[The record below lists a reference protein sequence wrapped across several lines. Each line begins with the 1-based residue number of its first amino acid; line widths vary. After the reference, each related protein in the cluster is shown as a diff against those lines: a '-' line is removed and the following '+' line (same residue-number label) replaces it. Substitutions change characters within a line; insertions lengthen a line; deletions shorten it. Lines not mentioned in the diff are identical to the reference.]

1 LHHINQYANLQGSE
15 FMLQLPH
22 TTVGLLIAYSVK
34 SPIALPIALLSHF
47 ALDLIPHWDFFT
59 NGKELFLWRKIAILT
74 DFLLSVGIGLLYFK
88 MVGYDPYQV
97 FIGLGCCVM
106 ANLPDVLEI
115 PYFLN
120 WKNRLTTA
128 VLKIQ
133 SFFHWRCCFPWGLL
147 PQVLLVLWGV
157 FLLFF
162 VKR

>member
-1 LHHINQYANLQGSE
+1 
-15 FMLQLPH
+15 MLQLPH

-120 WKNRLTTA
+120 WKNYTENVTDA
-128 VLKIQ
+128 SVIFQ
-133 SFFHWRCCFPWGLL
+133 NWTSIF
-147 PQVLLVLWGV
+147 
-157 FLLFF
+157 
-162 VKR
+162 